1 MLVRRLLLLACI
13 AWLSPAAD
21 VVEQPFRGVTHI
33 TRTESEPRSL
43 HIHMVKI
50 DLSAPGIRFKLTPP
64 AGHLETIRQTTLQFL
79 EQEHAQVAINGHFFL
94 PYPSPE
100 TEVSLI
106 GFAASDGVVY
116 SAFESPVQSYALVPY
131 APALAIDAANHARI
145 VHRDPAF
152 GDGKHILE
160 PVPVANALAGS
171 AQILTAGRKT
181 IPRYVDGQNPDGALT
196 SGGPN
201 GYSNAKSWY
210 DVTTARSAIGVSQD
224 GRTLFLFTVDVRGG
238 SAGMTVGEVADML
251 LREGAYDALNLDGGG
266 STTLAMEDP
275 VSHRSRVVNVSSDN
289 PAGRAVGSSL
299 AVFAAPIPARN
310 P

>member
-1 MLVRRLLLLACI
+1 MLARRLLLLACI

-21 VVEQPFRGVTHI
+21 VVEQPFHGVTHI

-43 HIHMVKI
+43 HIHIVKI

-64 AGHLETIRQTTLQFL
+64 GGRLETIRQTTLQFL

-131 APALAIDAANHARI
+131 APALAIDASNHARI

-152 GDGKHILE
+152 PDGDHILE
-160 PVPVANALAGS
+160 PLPVANALAGS
-171 AQILTAGRKT
+171 AQILTAGKKT
-181 IPRYVDGQNPDGALT
+181 IPRYAGEQNPDGALT
-196 SGGPN
+196 PGGPN
-201 GYSNAKSWY
+201 GYSNSKSWY
-210 DVTTARSAIGVSQD
+210 DVATARSAIGLSQD

-251 LREGAYDALNLDGGG
+251 LHEGAYDALNLDGGG

-275 VSHRSRVVNVSSDN
+275 ETHAGRVVNVSSDN
-289 PAGRAVGSSL
+289 PNGRAVGSSL
-299 AVFAAPIPARN
+299 AVFAAPTPARI